1 GVCSGHGVI
10 LPAVPPG
17 TTDQMSTKLRAD
29 PIAHVEAAT
38 AEWVSWFNSDR
49 IHGSLD
55 DLTPIEVE
63 QLDYAHLG

>member
-1 GVCSGHGVI
+1 MR
-10 LPAVPPG
+10 
-17 TTDQMSTKLRAD
+17 DST
-29 PIAHVEAAT
+29 T

-63 QLDYAHLG
+63 QLDYAHHQPLETVA